1 MYFQIN
7 DKGKI
12 LVCAETQVFSKLIKL
27 EPPSE
32 FSVEEMENWKIINNE
47 FIYSPIEKVPI
58 PTAFDILEAQV
69 TYTAMMTNTLL
80 EA

>member
-1 MYFQIN
+1 MYFQVN
-7 DKGKI
+7 DKGEI
-12 LVCAETQVFSKLIKL
+12 LACAETQVFSKSIKL

-32 FSVEEMENWKIINNE
+32 FNIEKIDDWKIINNE
-47 FIYSPIEKVPI
+47 FIYSPIEITPL

-69 TYTAMMTNTLL
+69 IYTAMMTNTLL